1 MTDTERLQE
10 LWDHHQIRQLLA
22 VYCHGCDRTDE
33 AEMASVYSARSWDDH
48 GANKCDGKA
57 FAHLIL
63 KQARETTRVMSH
75 QLGQSLIRVEGSRAA
90 AETYFVA
97 TMIADTPEGEQMT
110 QLGGRYV
117 DTLTRDGGSW
127 LVKER
132 LCVRDWS
139 STGLIDPGYL
149 ARSGFIEGAR
159 AGEDVS
165 WAKLGLTPDRRS
177 NAYSRS

>member
-1 MTDTERLQE
+1 MAMTVNARLQE
-10 LWDHHQIRQLLA
+10 LWDHHEIRQLLA
-22 VYCHGCDRTDE
+22 TYCHGCDRTDE
-33 AEMASVYSARSWDDH
+33 AEMASVYCAHSWDDH
-48 GANKCDGKA
+48 GANKCDGKH

-63 KQARETTRVMSH
+63 EQARQTTRVVSH
-75 QLGQSLIRVEGSRAA
+75 QLGQSLIRVNGDRAA

-97 TMIADTPEGEQMT
+97 TLIADTADGERMT

-117 DTLTRDGGSW
+117 DTFTCESGKW

-149 ARSGFIEGAR
+149 KTSGFIEGAR
-159 AGEDVS
+159 GPADVS
-165 WAKLGLTPDRRS
+165 WEKLGLTPEL
-177 NAYSRS
+177 AA